1 MFDSIDIQILNILQE
16 DGKVTNADL
25 ARRVGMAPSGVL
37 ERVRKL
43 ESRGVILGFAARLDP
58 KALGL
63 GLSTF
68 IQVKTK

>member
-43 ESRGVILGFAARLDP
+43 ESRGVILGFAARC
-58 KALGL
+58 
-63 GLSTF
+63 
-68 IQVKTK
+68 

>member
-1 MFDSIDIQILNILQE
+1 MKMFDSIDIQILNILQE

-43 ESRGVILGFAARLDP
+43 ENRGVYSDR
-58 KALGL
+58 K
-63 GLSTF
+63 S
-68 IQVKTK
+68 VV